1 MTDSE
6 RPVRQP
12 ALDPPIAALAV
23 ALDEHRPPD
32 GPRTI
37 ERQRTEGEATML
49 LVRRPLDPSLEVAE
63 HEVAVDGAT
72 ITVRVTRPRAA
83 TAPLPAYV
91 YAHGGGWCT
100 GTLDTAEVECG
111 PVADTVGC
119 VVVSIG
125 YRRAPEH
132 PFPVPLEDCV
142 AAYRWVHDHAAEL
155 GIDAARI
162 GVGGTSAGANLVAAL
177 CLVARD
183 RGLPMPCVQVL
194 ESPCLDL
201 TLPHASIVEMGDG
214 FGLTRDDIER
224 FVDVYLA
231 GQDPTQPYASPA
243 RADDHQG
250 LAPIVVFTA
259 ELDPLRDDGE
269 AYLAA
274 LRYAGVPG
282 AGFRVAGHLHGSW
295 IIPFTVSAG
304 LIDDLRTAA
313 LRRAFAGTLD
323 PMATPPAGPTP
334 ATGAAG
340 NVGEDR

>member
-1 MTDSE
+1 MTDAE
-6 RPVRQP
+6 RPP
-12 ALDPPIAALAV
+12 ALDPPLAALAV
-23 ALDEHRPPD
+23 ALEEHRPPD

-37 ERQRTEGEATML
+37 EHQRTEGEATML
-49 LVRRPLDPSLEVAE
+49 LIRRPLDPRLEVTD
-63 HEVAVDGAT
+63 HEIAVAGGT
-72 ITVRVTRPRAA
+72 IPVRVTRPRAA
-83 TAPLPAYV
+83 VGTLAAYV

-100 GTLDTAEVECG
+100 GTLDTGEVECG
-111 PVADTVGC
+111 PVAGTVGC

-132 PFPVPLEDCV
+132 PFPTPLEDCV
-142 AAYRWVHDHAAEL
+142 AAYRWVHQHAASL
-155 GIDAARI
+155 GIDSERVA
-162 GVGGTSAGANLVAAL
+162 VGGTSAGANLAAAL

-183 RGLPMPCVQVL
+183 RGLPMPCLQVL

-201 TLPHASIVEMGDG
+201 TLPHPSITAMGDG
-214 FGLTRDDIER
+214 FGLTRDDIRR

-243 RADDHQG
+243 LAEDHEG
-250 LAPIVVFTA
+250 LAPIVVLTA

-295 IIPFTVSAG
+295 IIPFTVTSG
-304 LIDDLRTAA
+304 LVDDLRTAA

-323 PMATPPAGPTP
+323 PMARPAAERHQPDGTRRTP
-334 ATGAAG
+334 
-340 NVGEDR
+340 